1 MFPAACCLLPAAC
14 CCLLLMVMVLQD
26 DITAVRLHVMSN
38 NAAVR
43 FYERA
48 GFEVR
53 QLQAAAAA
61 AAVTAAA
68 PAAGASAA
76 NRSRQHLETSRF
88 ERAVAFGEL
97 MLRAFA
103 GAQVSA
109 TKPDYPAVS
118 LR

>member
-1 MFPAACCLLPAAC
+1 MVLPAAC
-14 CCLLLMVMVLQD
+14 LMVAMLLVMLLQD

-53 QLQAAAAA
+53 QLQAATAAA